1 MRFDVIYC
9 RADSTEH
16 ALYLLNRLIG
26 NELIPK
32 LISEVVI
39 LISLPETKKHITDHI
54 SQYRV
59 LLLISQVKQLCV
71 L

>member
-32 LISEVVI
+32 LIS
-39 LISLPETKKHITDHI
+39 LH
-54 SQYRV
+54 
-59 LLLISQVKQLCV
+59 LLQIKNLKQLWRMSC
-71 L
+71 LLQLELLSPRL